1 MNARERF
8 ERTRKAVKRL
18 AEVQALIMYDCDDW
32 KPPGIRAHT
41 ETSDPTANRA
51 IYNVDELADKLTAL
65 RAEESEL
72 IALIGES
79 LAIIAAVRAGF
90 NEQYADWLEHRYIDL
105 WTWAQFA
112 DELSTDEKTVTKEKA
127 REKVRYWCGVTFD
140 WIDSVGVSRLLR
152 GQVEI

>member
-8 ERTRKAVKRL
+8 EATRKAVKRL

-32 KPPGIRAHT
+32 KPPGVKARH

-51 IYNVDELADKLTAL
+51 IYNVDELSEKLEAL
-65 RAEESEL
+65 RSEESEL

-79 LAIIAAVRAGF
+79 GEIIRAVRAGF

-112 DELSTDEKTVTKEKA
+112 DELGMEQKKA

>member
-8 ERTRKAVKRL
+8 EATRKAVKRL

-32 KPPGIRAHT
+32 KPPGVKARH

-51 IYNVDELADKLTAL
+51 IYNVDELAEKLAAL

-79 LAIIAAVRAGF
+79 GEIICAVRAGF
-90 NEQYADWLEHRYIDL
+90 GDKYADVLEARYIDCEK
-105 WTWAQFA
+105 WQTIADDYESNHKGKNKVNQRTVQNWAQVA
-112 DELSTDEKTVTKEKA
+112 
-127 REKVRYWCGVTFD
+127 FD

-152 GQVEI
+152 GEVDV

>member
-8 ERTRKAVKRL
+8 EATRKAIPRL
-18 AEVQALIMYDCDDW
+18 HDVQLAIMYECDDW
-32 KPPGIRAHT
+32 KPPAVKAHT
-41 ETSDPTANRA
+41 QTADPTASRA
-51 IYNVDELADKLTAL
+51 IYRVDELSEKLDAL
-65 RAEESEL
+65 RAEEREL
-72 IALIGES
+72 TQLIGET

-90 NEQYADWLEHRYIDL
+90 NEKYADWLEWRYIDL

-112 DELSTDEKTVTKEKA
+112 DELGMEQKKA

-152 GQVEI
+152 GEVDV

>member
-8 ERTRKAVKRL
+8 EATRKAVKRL

-32 KPPGIRAHT
+32 KPPGVKARH

-51 IYNVDELADKLTAL
+51 IYNVDELSEKLEAL

-79 LAIIAAVRAGF
+79 GDIIRAVRAGF

-112 DELSTDEKTVTKEKA
+112 DELGMEQKKA